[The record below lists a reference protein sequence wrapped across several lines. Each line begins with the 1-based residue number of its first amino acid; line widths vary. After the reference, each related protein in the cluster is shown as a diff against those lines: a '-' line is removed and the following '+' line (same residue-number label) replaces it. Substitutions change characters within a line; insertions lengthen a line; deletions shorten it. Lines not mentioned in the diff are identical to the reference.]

1 MSTMKYLPV
10 LLILVL
16 GSWGCRFGPSVEDFR
31 PARSPEGIRAR
42 LDMGQTSVR
51 GELLAVDNTGLYVLT
66 GEGVV
71 LAPYKEIVQGRFEP
85 EAVSVQLRGRTF
97 PGSRKYNRLR
107 LMSRFPQGLDDELL
121 DRLLTANDQTE
132 LKVVQ

>member
-1 MSTMKYLPV
+1 MNAIKYLPV
-10 LLILVL
+10 LFILVL
-16 GSWGCRFGPSVEDFR
+16 GSGGCRFGPSVEDFR
-31 PARSPEGIRAR
+31 PARNPEGIRAR

-71 LAPYKEIVQGRFEP
+71 LAPYKGIMHGRFEP
-85 EAVSVQLRGRTF
+85 EAVNVQLRGRAF
-97 PGSRKYNRLR
+97 PSSRKYNRLR
-107 LMSRFPQGLDDELL
+107 LMSRFPQGLNNELL

-132 LKVVQ
+132 LKVIQ